1 MENSAEEIIQNHSRR
16 QKKKYERK
24 RLRDMQKWEGGSNI
38 LEFQMVMIERGLSGS
53 NIWIEMTEN
62 VPVLLKDTNPVQSKI
77 NTKIFTFRPIME
89 P

>member
-1 MENSAEEIIQNHSRR
+1 MENSAEEIIQNHPGR

-24 RLRDMQKWEGGSNI
+24 RLRDMRKWERGSNI
-38 LEFQMVMIERGLSGS
+38 LEFQMAMIERGLSGS

-62 VPVLLKDTNPVQSKI
+62 VPILLKDTNPVQSKI
-77 NTKIFTFRPIME
+77 NTKIFTFRHIME